1 MPLHQNACIFSCAP
15 KSKWLPFLVCV
26 YIKMSF
32 LLLVRVCIKM
42 VAFPR
47 VRLHQNVLLFI
58 VRAQT
63 KMFCYNR
70 VCPHQNGCLFSC
82 ASKSKCS
89 YILIHQFFSFLVCV
103 YIIIFSYIRVSTS
116 KWLLYSCAPTLKLLL
131 FLLCA
136 CINFFSR
143 TCVCLHQNDCRYLSA
158 PVSKCL
164 LVLVST
170 LVLFLGKCSLVHL
183 L

>member
-1 MPLHQNACIFSCAP
+1 MPLHQNTCIFSCAP

-58 VRAQT
+58 VRART
-63 KMFCYNR
+63 KMFCYHR

-89 YILIHQFFSFLVCV
+89 YILIHQIFFFSLVRLHHV
-103 YIIIFSYIRVSTS
+103 F
-116 KWLLYSCAPTLKLLL
+116 LYSCVYVKMVALLVR
-131 FLLCA
+131 A
-136 CINFFSR
+136 YIKIVSFSL
-143 TCVCLHQNDCRYLSA
+143 VCLHQFFFPYLCL
-158 PVSKCL
+158 PVSK
-164 LVLVST
+164 
-170 LVLFLGKCSLVHL
+170 
-183 L
+183 